1 MASRIVNVEEAVSS
15 LVPERGTVGIGG
27 MHMTA
32 APMALVRQ
40 LVRRRARIGRL
51 VTSPSAS
58 LQADLLIGAGLVDEL
73 VSPYVGFEDL
83 GLAPSFRRAAAEGAL
98 TVLECDEGGLTHA
111 LYAGAG
117 GIPFVPL
124 PSGIGRSDVPR
135 SSPELYQE
143 VQDPFGGETRWAI
156 RAIRPDVSLIACAEA
171 DEEGNVALGRVPFT
185 DRVLALASKRLV
197 VQVERIVSSAEIAAH
212 APGTTLPAFLVSA
225 VVVAPGGCAPTA
237 FPGEYE
243 RDETELRAY
252 LEAARTAEGLA
263 GYLSAMGSE

>member
-1 MASRIVNVEEAVSS
+1 
-15 LVPERGTVGIGG
+15 VPEGGTVGIGG

-32 APMALVRQ
+32 APMELVRE

-51 VTSPSAS
+51 VTSPSTS
-58 LQADLLIGAGLVDEL
+58 IQADLLIGAGLVDEL
-73 VSPYVGFEDL
+73 VSPYLGFEDL
-83 GLAPSFRRAAAEGAL
+83 GLAPSYRRAATDGTL
-98 TVLECDEGGLTHA
+98 RVLECDEGGLTHA

-124 PSGIGRSDVPR
+124 PAGIGRSDVPQ
-135 SSPELYQE
+135 STPELYRE

-156 RAIRPDVSLIACAEA
+156 RAIRPDVALIACLEA
-171 DEEGNVALGRVPFT
+171 DEEGNVAFGRVPYT
-185 DRVLALASKRLV
+185 DRVLALASRRLV
-197 VQVERIVSSAEIAAH
+197 VQVERVVSSAEIAAH

-225 VVVAPGGCAPTA
+225 VVVAPEGCRPTA

-252 LEAARTAEGLA
+252 LEAARTPDGMEA
-263 GYLSAMGSE
+263 YLSELVAR